1 MEISIGPF
9 NICSISAAGKTEI
22 CFLFFFALSVQVLF
36 FTAPRLRAEMQISG
50 RRALG
55 RKAHWRAT
63 GVLKTT
69 WATSGKGAGWRRRGL
84 VANVPFQCWFPWSQG
99 LLGPPLLGPELGC
112 IQLAR
117 WRRLN

>member
-1 MEISIGPF
+1 MFF
-9 NICSISAAGKTEI
+9 N
-22 CFLFFFALSVQVLF
+22 FFIALSVQVLF

-55 RKAHWRAT
+55 RKAQRRAT

-69 WATSGKGAGWRRRGL
+69 WATSGKGAGWRGRGL
-84 VANVPFQCWFPWSQG
+84 VANVPFQCLFPWSQG